1 MRPWAFGVGYLVF
14 VLVATANAA
23 GYRYGVSDQAFYIP
37 AVARALQP
45 DAFPRDA
52 SLIDSQ
58 ARFLLVDDVIASLVR
73 ATGIQ
78 ADRLFLGGYLLSLAL
93 IWLAI
98 ALIGRH
104 LYASVWL
111 TAALAAAF
119 TMRHRIPRTSANSFE
134 PYFHPRMLAFACGA
148 LAIAALLRRRYW
160 GAVGLVCAAAIVHV
174 TTALWFAV
182 LIGVAL
188 LCLDRRF
195 RRLGLV
201 AVGAA
206 AVFVAWAAASGIL
219 KDAFT
224 VMDDTWLAAVASKD
238 SLFASDWPWWAWA
251 MNLSFIGIAWAA
263 HYRRWTGRPEGS
275 TGRLS
280 MRALLIGATALVV
293 LFLVTLP
300 FVLAKVALPVQLQIS
315 RVFWLVDFVAL
326 LCVIGLARSDRAAKT
341 LAALLV
347 AVACIRGVY
356 VTVIEH
362 PERALFAVHLPD
374 TEWEEAAKWL
384 AAQPSD
390 IHVLADPGH
399 AWKYG
404 TSVRVSATRDVVLE
418 ETKDSAIAIY
428 SRDVAERVVERSAA
442 LANFDQMTADR
453 ARDLAG
459 RYDADYLVTETD
471 LPLPMAFRNARFR
484 IYALP
489 SRTKDPGPRT
499 DQGPSTNR
507 EPSMNQE
514 PSTKY

>member
-1 MRPWAFGVGYLVF
+1 MLDRAPRRASRLPPWAFGVGYLLF

-58 ARFLLVDDVIASLVR
+58 ARFLLVDNVIASLVR
-73 ATGIQ
+73 TTGIQ
-78 ADRLFLGGYLLSLAL
+78 TDRLFLGGYLLSLAL

-134 PYFHPRMLAFACGA
+134 PYFHPRMLAFAFGA

-160 GAVGLVCAAAIVHV
+160 GAVGLVGAAAIVHV
-174 TTALWFAV
+174 TTALWFGV

-201 AVGAA
+201 AAGAA
-206 AVFVAWAAASGIL
+206 AVFVAWAVASGIL
-219 KDAFT
+219 NNAFT

-263 HYRRWTGRPEGS
+263 YYRRWTGLQGDLP
-275 TGRLS
+275 

-326 LCVIGLARSDRAAKT
+326 LCVIGLARSDRAART

-347 AVACIRGVY
+347 AVACVRGVY
-356 VTVIEH
+356 VTVVEH
-362 PERALFAVHLPD
+362 PERAIFGVHLPD
-374 TEWEEAAKWL
+374 TEWEDAARWL

-404 TSVRVSATRDVVLE
+404 TSVRVSATRDVLLE

-428 SRDVAERVVERSAA
+428 SRDVAQRVVERSAA

-459 RYDADYLVTETD
+459 RYEVDYLVTETD
-471 LPLPMAFRNARFR
+471 LPLPIAFRNARFR
-484 IYALP
+484 IYAL
-489 SRTKDPGPRT
+489 RTPDR
-499 DQGPSTNR
+499 
-507 EPSMNQE
+507 
-514 PSTKY
+514 

>member
-1 MRPWAFGVGYLVF
+1 
-14 VLVATANAA
+14 
-23 GYRYGVSDQAFYIP
+23 
-37 AVARALQP
+37 
-45 DAFPRDA
+45 
-52 SLIDSQ
+52 
-58 ARFLLVDDVIASLVR
+58 
-73 ATGIQ
+73 
-78 ADRLFLGGYLLSLAL
+78 
-93 IWLAI
+93 
-98 ALIGRH
+98 
-104 LYASVWL
+104 
-111 TAALAAAF
+111 
-119 TMRHRIPRTSANSFE
+119 
-134 PYFHPRMLAFACGA
+134 
-148 LAIAALLRRRYW
+148 
-160 GAVGLVCAAAIVHV
+160 
-174 TTALWFAV
+174 
-182 LIGVAL
+182 
-188 LCLDRRF
+188 
-195 RRLGLV
+195 
-201 AVGAA
+201 
-206 AVFVAWAAASGIL
+206 
-219 KDAFT
+219 
-224 VMDDTWLAAVASKD
+224 
-238 SLFASDWPWWAWA
+238 
-251 MNLSFIGIAWAA
+251 
-263 HYRRWTGRPEGS
+263 
-275 TGRLS
+275 

-428 SRDVAERVVERSAA
+428 SRDVAQRVVERSAA

-453 ARDLAG
+453 ARELAG

-471 LPLPMAFRNARFR
+471 LPLPVAFRNARFR